1 LPSNLS
7 SRFSTLPG
15 FAAEFFIPGSAERLL
30 GQFLEAD
37 KWIDLWIL
45 LWPMTVLCS
54 EKQPYRIEPL
64 R

>member
-1 LPSNLS
+1 VHSKLS
-7 SRFSTLPG
+7 SRFSTVPG
-15 FAAEFFIPGSAERLL
+15 FAADFFIPGRAERLL
-30 GQFLEAD
+30 GKLLEAD
-37 KWIDLWIL
+37 KWIDLGIL